1 MSLHMVIDSTTRDVI
16 DKKMVDAVEWALA
29 RSQGSRKDGL
39 PLLTSESA
47 HDIFLSPA
55 WSNRGG
61 FGVKNAGLRT
71 YLERYE
77 SPLDIAW
84 AWLYHSDG
92 LAVTGDFQRF
102 SRGGD
107 RSSPMADWQGRAR
120 RLVEWDRPFTGC
132 QCTNCAGNH
141 LYSSIRC
148 ERLMELKCS
157 HHDELSIDL
166 VLHTHARCVAR

>member
-1 MSLHMVIDSTTRDVI
+1 MHDTYDVDTYRDMSRHMVIDSATHDVI

-29 RSQGSRKDGL
+29 RAQGSRKDGL

-84 AWLYHSDG
+84 AWLYG
-92 LAVTGDFQRF
+92 IPLRW
-102 SRGGD
+102 
-107 RSSPMADWQGRAR
+107 PGRC
-120 RLVEWDRPFTGC
+120 W
-132 QCTNCAGNH
+132 
-141 LYSSIRC
+141 
-148 ERLMELKCS
+148 
-157 HHDELSIDL
+157 
-166 VLHTHARCVAR
+166 